1 MITLTNKVIIGD
13 ERTLFPRT
21 VSISETYGILSPISV
36 VQNDISLP
44 VASIS
49 LIDAGVPYKPPADSQ
64 LRVRMRKPNGKYVY
78 NPCLGMDSA
87 GVVYFEFTSQMC
99 ASHGEGWC
107 NIEITHSDLNV
118 KNSQKIPV
126 TVTQNAVSREEEHSS
141 DEWNTID
148 EVLSEMEDMRDE
160 VAENTAIV
168 VESAKNIKESEE
180 NAKASELAA
189 AASAA
194 AAKQS
199 ELNSSQSESAALQYK
214 VEAKGSSDSAKSYAV
229 GGTGTRPGEDT
240 DNAKYYAELA
250 ESTSNVAGHN
260 SSPQAHPDIRSMIAT
275 LWDAVFT
282 NITGNPFTVAFT
294 SLDGITVT
302 AGIWNTAGARL
313 EC

>member
-49 LIDAGVPYKPPADSQ
+49 LIDAGVPYKPPEDSQ

-99 ASHGEGWC
+99 ASYGEGWC
-107 NIEITHSDLNV
+107 NIEITHSDLTV

-141 DEWNTID
+141 DEWNSID
-148 EVLSEMEDMRDE
+148 QISSEIEDMRDE
-160 VAENTAIV
+160 VAKNTAIV
-168 VESAKNIKESEE
+168 VESTKNIEE
-180 NAKASELAA
+180 NVQIAKDSALSA
-189 AASAA
+189 AASATNA
-194 AAKQS
+194 
-199 ELNSSQSESAALQYK
+199 SQSESAALQYK
-214 VEAKGSSDSAKSYAV
+214 VEAKGSSDFAKSYAV

-250 ESTSNVAGHN
+250 ASTSDVTSHN
-260 SSPQAHPDIRSMIAT
+260 ASPQAHPDLRSMVTT